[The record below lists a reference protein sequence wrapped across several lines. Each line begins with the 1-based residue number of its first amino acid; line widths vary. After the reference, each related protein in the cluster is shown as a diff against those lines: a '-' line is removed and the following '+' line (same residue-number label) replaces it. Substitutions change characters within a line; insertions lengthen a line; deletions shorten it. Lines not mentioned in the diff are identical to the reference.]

1 VNSTTTGRC
10 LAGEFYE
17 CMRGLGEID
26 AAANQLA
33 LKFYVPYFARCKHV
47 LDVGCGEGQF
57 IEELTAQGI
66 RASGVDAD
74 PVMVQK
80 CHERGLSVAEADLF
94 DYLPQHPGQF
104 DGVFCSNLIEHL
116 AMPDVL
122 RFLELARAAL
132 QPGGVMLI
140 ATPNAES
147 LVVHLYE
154 FWRDATH
161 VRLYNRPLLEFL
173 LSWAGLRSIQSGEN
187 PTTTWTPPAE
197 LQSVPNVLEHL
208 SPGRDLP
215 PEKGETQAA
224 PDSSKRPSWRRVISS
239 LRRRMGRFLARTILF
254 EEFDTLFEEF
264 DLINSRMAI
273 LEANLATWK
282 TAAQQVCLAL
292 YNSQSSFLAAPR
304 EVFAL
309 GINPASAHEDSR

>member
-1 VNSTTTGRC
+1 VNSTGRH
-10 LAGEFYE
+10 LEGEFYQY
-17 CMRGLGEID
+17 MHGLREVDGG
-26 AAANQLA
+26 ANRLA
-33 LKFYVPYFARCKHV
+33 CKFYVPYYAQCKQV

-74 PVMVQK
+74 PVMVQE
-80 CHERGLSVAEADLF
+80 CHKKGLSVAEANLF
-94 DYLPQHPGQF
+94 DYLPQHLGEF

-132 QPGGVMLI
+132 QPGGLLLI

-173 LSWAGLRSIQSGEN
+173 LSRTGLHSIQSDEN
-187 PTTTWTPPAE
+187 PVTTWTPPAE
-197 LQSVPNVLEHL
+197 LQRIPSVLEHL
-208 SPGRDLP
+208 SPEPDLP
-215 PEKGETQAA
+215 PEKGEAQAS
-224 PDSSKRPSWRRVISS
+224 PDSSTRSSWRRAISS

-254 EEFDTLFEEF
+254 DEFDP
-264 DLINSRMAI
+264 ISARV
-273 LEANLATWK
+273 ANLEGNRAAWR
-282 TAAQQVCLAL
+282 TAAQQVGSAL
-292 YNSQSSFLAAPR
+292 YNSQSRFLVAPR
-304 EVFAL
+304 EIFAL
-309 GINPASAHEDSR
+309 GVNPASEHEDRR